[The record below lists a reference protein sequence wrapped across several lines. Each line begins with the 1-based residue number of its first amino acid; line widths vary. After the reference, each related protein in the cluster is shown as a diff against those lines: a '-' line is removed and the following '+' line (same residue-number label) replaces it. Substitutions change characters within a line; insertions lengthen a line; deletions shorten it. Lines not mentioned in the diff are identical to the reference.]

1 MTVPVEY
8 FGYILVVREGAFHFQ
23 QTATHPISY
32 SGSVDR
38 VGWTAMRWWWI
49 NKSVFS
55 LLRRLSTW
63 RCPHLLLSAGACCTA
78 PEAHYRSISP
88 AAQQQTHNT
97 PLLLSIDG
105 QTDRDG
111 RTPDRYIDPSWLRI
125 LCGRR
130 QQAVFQGTDRLS
142 RMAGGGG
149 GSGSVVEQD
158 VDEAPA
164 CARTWQHRT
173 TRRRRWSLNA
183 R

>member
-1 MTVPVEY
+1 
-8 FGYILVVREGAFHFQ
+8 
-23 QTATHPISY
+23 
-32 SGSVDR
+32 
-38 VGWTAMRWWWI
+38 
-49 NKSVFS
+49 
-55 LLRRLSTW
+55 
-63 RCPHLLLSAGACCTA
+63 LLLSAGACCTA

-111 RTPDRYIDPSWLRI
+111 RTPDRYTDPSWLRI
-125 LCGRR
+125 LCGRG

-142 RMAGGGG
+142 RMAGGDG

-164 CARTWQHRT
+164 
-173 TRRRRWSLNA
+173 
-183 R
+183 